1 MKWLRKNGIWVG
13 LAVIAVIALSAIFLA
28 NSSPAATTALPM
40 EVTVAKAAELR
51 DGGAFILDVRQ
62 PEEWNEGH
70 IPDATLIPLDQLPSR
85 INEVPKDQPVVVV
98 CRSGNRSAAGRDIL
112 LDAGFPNVT
121 SMGGGMNSWAAKGLP
136 TVTGP

>member
-13 LAVIAVIALSAIFLA
+13 LAVVAVIVLSAVFLA
-28 NSSPAATTALPM
+28 NPNTSATAALPK

-62 PEEWNEGH
+62 PEEWNAGH

-85 INEVPKDQPVVVV
+85 VNEVPKDQTVVVV

-112 LDAGFPNVT
+112 LEAGFKSVT

-136 TVTGP
+136 MVTGP